1 MIVRKPCPPVSSLI
15 ELISKII
22 IPAIHEI
29 RTSAR
34 DNDLPSARL
43 LSTGLRTLYI
53 PAFYESNE
61 DLPNDMLMI
70 FFQTVIMDI
79 SKTLNAQTWN
89 GNYGFE
95 CCDCKG
101 GEKLSPRFSN
111 HHCLPIEIPEKDP
124 YFKET
129 KCMNFIRAMVTHD
142 DCKLQGASI
151 VKLITHLI

>member
-1 MIVRKPCPPVSSLI
+1 
-15 ELISKII
+15 
-22 IPAIHEI
+22 
-29 RTSAR
+29 
-34 DNDLPSARL
+34 
-43 LSTGLRTLYI
+43 
-53 PAFYESNE
+53 
-61 DLPNDMLMI
+61 MI
-70 FFQTVIMDI
+70 FFQTVILDI

-101 GEKLSPRFSN
+101 GEKLSSRFSN

-142 DCKLQGASI
+142 HCKLEGAS
-151 VKLITHLI
+151 VVRFLNYKLIS